1 MPRHFGPIC
10 SVAAALALAT
20 TGCAPNAPLPLGDL
34 GLPAD
39 APRSCVE
46 DSGMVVE
53 TPEVFAGWREGGFGR
68 YTELAAPSGG
78 VVRIFVGDGTSD
90 AKAIRAR
97 SILRWFLEDVAGSAY
112 GSDKSAV
119 MDSMASNDAVLM
131 LPGGAHEPG
140 DEPPFDAQPLFNDEI
155 TLEGSAWYLESD
167 WDHRDASFEEIF
179 HLLHDT
185 GIGTY
190 LPGALPEYQAQL
202 DAEARLA
209 MLDGRWG
216 IPVVP
221 DIQDWLEELE
231 AEDSLAQEYIAA
243 VIDSYYGYWGA
254 FDEEP
259 GGMWGIYAA
268 GTREEIYELDPA
280 GGFLLESFLPEMV
293 GYEARLDS
301 EFLGTFRMSF
311 DASEPYTY
319 KSQYLLNVT
328 LTGDS
333 AAAIVGNAADN
344 ELRGNGAD
352 NILDG
357 GDGEDTVVFCH
368 GADEAT
374 FERAGDSLIVTGPAG
389 RDELRSVEHLHFLDL
404 QIATSDF

>member
-53 TPEVFAGWREGGFGR
+53 TPSAFAGWREGGFGR

-185 GIGTY
+185 GIG
-190 LPGALPEYQAQL
+190 L
-202 DAEARLA
+202 
-209 MLDGRWG
+209 
-216 IPVVP
+216 
-221 DIQDWLEELE
+221 
-231 AEDSLAQEYIAA
+231 
-243 VIDSYYGYWGA
+243 
-254 FDEEP
+254 
-259 GGMWGIYAA
+259 
-268 GTREEIYELDPA
+268 
-280 GGFLLESFLPEMV
+280 
-293 GYEARLDS
+293 
-301 EFLGTFRMSF
+301 
-311 DASEPYTY
+311 
-319 KSQYLLNVT
+319 
-328 LTGDS
+328 
-333 AAAIVGNAADN
+333 
-344 ELRGNGAD
+344 
-352 NILDG
+352 
-357 GDGEDTVVFCH
+357 
-368 GADEAT
+368 
-374 FERAGDSLIVTGPAG
+374 SLI
-389 RDELRSVEHLHFLDL
+389 H
-404 QIATSDF
+404 I